1 MKKNIDERYD
11 NRFISLYGIASSKT
25 IEYKKEKIDILAIG
39 LSFRLFDIKTNKEVL
54 FNQYPFIDEQIGM
67 LKRVKIYK
75 ERKFMVNTPVY
86 LTDCVQVYVTKK
98 KLCKYQIK
106 KRLLKK
112 LGFVLKIKTF
122 GFYFDNNYEDNMR
135 YSETIEDLEE
145 CRISREK
152 FKDILKNNIDFFTT
166 ILDNEYKG
174 KTILNLPV
182 EYNINFKEKVN

>member
-75 ERKFMVNTPVY
+75 
-86 LTDCVQVYVTKK
+86 
-98 KLCKYQIK
+98 LCKYKIK

-182 EYNINFKEKVN
+182 EYNLNFKEKVN

>member
-1 MKKNIDERYD
+1 MRKNIDERYD
-11 NRFISLYGIASSKT
+11 NRFISLYRIVSSKT

-182 EYNINFKEKVN
+182 EYNLNFKEKVN